1 MRYQGN
7 CFAGEA
13 KKGGAMPNIGD
24 YETTYANFE
33 WEMPERFNFGRD
45 VVDAWEEDR
54 PAMIWLGANGDEQRL
69 TFGDFSR
76 LSNKFANV
84 AKEMGIQRGDR
95 VMVLMGQVPEWHVV
109 LTALLKLGAIAVP
122 NAAQLRANDLQFRA
136 EHSGSVAIISGPQGL
151 EEIDAMRE
159 EVLDLQHFISLG
171 GEREGWESYER
182 LMEDASE
189 DFTAEDTASD
199 EDAFIMYTSGTTAH
213 PKGALH
219 THGYTYA
226 KRVQARYW
234 LDLQEGDRVWC
245 TAATGWAKNIWNV
258 VLGPWSLGNEIFV
271 HEGAFDPVERLAL
284 IGRYGITVL
293 CQAPTEYRVLA
304 NTPELEDADLST
316 VRHAVSA
323 GEPLNAAVI
332 ERFEEL
338 HSITI
343 YDGYGQT
350 ENTLLV
356 ANFPGLEV
364 RPGSMGKPAPG
375 CDVRIIDEDGD
386 ELSPGEQGDI
396 ALSADNPGLMKGYW
410 QQPEETEDVMRNG
423 FYLTEDRGS
432 RDEDGYIWFE
442 GRSDDVIISAGYR
455 IGPFEVEEAVIGHP
469 AIAESAAVGKPDEER
484 GEIVK
489 AYAVLTGGYEPS
501 EELIEEIQEHAKNVT
516 APYKYPRE
524 IEFID
529 ELPKTASGKIR
540 RVELRQRDTE
550 ETSG

>member
-1 MRYQGN
+1 M
-7 CFAGEA
+7 A
-13 KKGGAMPNIGD
+13 NIGD

-45 VVDAWEEDR
+45 VVDEWEEDR
-54 PAMIWLGANGDEQRL
+54 PAMVWLGADGDEQRL

-84 AKEMGIQRGDR
+84 LKEMGIERGDR
-95 VMVLMGQVPEWHVV
+95 VMVLMGKVPEWHVV

-122 NAAQLRANDLQFRA
+122 SAAMLRANDLQFRA
-136 EHSGSVAIISGPQGL
+136 EHSGSVAMISGPEGV
-151 EEIDAMRE
+151 EEVDAMRE
-159 EVLDLQHFISLG
+159 EAPDLRHFITLG

-182 LMEDASE
+182 LMEDAPE
-189 DFTAEDTASD
+189 DFTAEDTAPD
-199 EDAFIMYTSGTTAH
+199 EDAFILYTSGTTGH
-213 PKGALH
+213 PKGALM

-226 KRVQARYW
+226 KRMQARYW

-258 VLGPWSLGNEIFV
+258 VVGPWSLGNEIFV
-271 HEGAFDPVERLAL
+271 HEGAFDPAERLDL
-284 IGRYGITVL
+284 IERYGITVL

-304 NTPELEDADLST
+304 NAPELESADLSSI
-316 VRHAVSA
+316 RHAVSA

-338 HSITI
+338 HGITI

-356 ANFPGLEV
+356 ANFPGVEV
-364 RPGSMGKPAPG
+364 KPGSMGKPTPG
-375 CDVRIIDEDGD
+375 CDVRIIDEDGN
-386 ELSPGEQGDI
+386 ELAPGEQGDI

-410 QQPEETEDVMRNG
+410 QQPEETEEVMRNG
-423 FYLTEDRGS
+423 YYLTEDRGS

-442 GRSDDVIISAGYR
+442 GRSDDVIISSGYR
-455 IGPFEVEEAVIGHP
+455 IGPFEVEEAIIGHP
-469 AIAESAAVGKPDEER
+469 AVAESAAVGKPDEER

-501 EELIEEIQEHAKNVT
+501 EELIEEIQEHAKSVT

-529 ELPKTASGKIR
+529 ALPKTDSGKIR
-540 RVELRQRDTE
+540 RVELRERDAE
-550 ETSG
+550 